1 MEVPGSR
8 LCSAWLPRAP
18 EGEFGGQDLDR
29 AAGPAGP
36 ACALE
41 PQLLV
46 GLRFLLPFAE
56 SRQGKGVAFAR
67 GVAFLSSSSFAYKGQ
82 RN

>member
-8 LCSAWLPRAP
+8 LCSAWLPGAP

-29 AAGPAGP
+29 AAGPA
-36 ACALE
+36 CALE
-41 PQLLV
+41 PWLLV

-56 SRQGKGVAFAR
+56 SLQGKGVAFAR